1 MTFRRPGRLTCRA
14 LFVAFLLVV
23 SLGSFYG
30 CRAYYDDSCGAGVHE
45 ESPGHECVG
54 VTDGSVSFD
63 PALDQVSARVKAEND
78 RVARSGDP
86 YATIALMVPMD
97 VAGPTSA
104 VDRKHI
110 LWEVQGAYFAQYRA
124 NHQNN
129 QRAPAIRLVLANPGV
144 GGLHWRRVAGRL
156 ADMAASPTHRL
167 RAVFGFDISIP
178 TTERTIDYLTNDRKI
193 PVVGGAL
200 SADDI
205 ANTPQ
210 HPHAYEGLV
219 RVNPSNTDQASA
231 LAHADRGVAARQT
244 VLVEDARDDDNYITS
259 LRKVFEARTTGA
271 PLAPEQYRSP
281 QDINVSGT
289 TSNDFRQI
297 VANIC
302 ESPAKEI
309 YFAGRPVQLRQFLN
323 ELGHRGCHARSYTV
337 ITGPAANALP
347 LDGQLE
353 WDTLRQG
360 VTLEFTASSHP
371 DAWTGPHT
379 PATGGSPEAF
389 RALEQLT
396 HHQLTGSVGPV
407 DLADSRAIITYDSA
421 STAIQGI
428 RDEAVGGHAV
438 PSTDAVRDAWLQL
451 HGTGRVEGASGWI
464 CLDNQGN
471 PYDKAVA
478 VVRLDPTTH
487 TDRFV
492 TLSWPTGRPPTGSCT
507 APRSSTTS

>member
-1 MTFRRPGRLTCRA
+1 MTLRRPGRLTRQA
-14 LFVAFLLVV
+14 LVVAFLLVV
-23 SLGSFYG
+23 CLGAFYG
-30 CRAYYDDSCGAGVHE
+30 FRAYEDDSCGAGVHE
-45 ESPGHECVG
+45 ESPGRECVG

-63 PALDQVSARVKAEND
+63 PALDQVSARVKAENA

-86 YATIALMVPMD
+86 YATIALMIPMD
-97 VAGPTSA
+97 FAAPTSA
-104 VDRKHI
+104 VDRKHA

-124 NHQNN
+124 NHQDNR
-129 QRAPAIRLVLANPGV
+129 RAPAIRLVLANPGA
-144 GGLHWRRVAGRL
+144 GGGHWRRVADQL

-178 TTERTIDYLTNDRKI
+178 TTERTIGYLTNERKI

-200 SADDI
+200 TADDI

-219 RVNPSNTDQASA
+219 RVNPSNTDQAAA
-231 LAHADRGVAARQT
+231 LAHADRGVGARQT

-259 LRKVFEARTTGA
+259 LRKVFEARTAGA

-281 QDINVSGT
+281 QDIGVAGT

-347 LDGQLE
+347 LDDQLE
-353 WDTLRQG
+353 WDTLRHG

-371 DAWTGPHT
+371 DAWTGPHA
-379 PATGGSPEAF
+379 PATGGSPADF
-389 RALEQLT
+389 STLKQLT
-396 HHQLTGSVGPV
+396 NPQLTGPVGPV
-407 DLADSRAIITYDSA
+407 DLNDSRAIITYDSA
-421 STAIQGI
+421 LTAIQGI
-428 RDEAVGGHAV
+428 RDEAVQGHAV
-438 PSTDAVRDAWLQL
+438 PSTDAVRDAWLHL
-451 HGTGRVEGASGWI
+451 HGIGRVEGAGGWI

-492 TLSWPTGRPPTGSCT
+492 TLSWPTGKPPTGSCT
-507 APRSSTTS
+507 APRTPTS